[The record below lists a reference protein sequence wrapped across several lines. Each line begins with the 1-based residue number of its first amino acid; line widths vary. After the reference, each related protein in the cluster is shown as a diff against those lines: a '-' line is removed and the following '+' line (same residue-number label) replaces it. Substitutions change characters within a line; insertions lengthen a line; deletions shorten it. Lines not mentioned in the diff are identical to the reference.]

1 MSATPLAA
9 FGLATAAALA
19 TMIGW
24 ALAASRRTWPPK
36 VFGWAILLAAVAML
50 LISSL
55 ELLPSALQSGLNPAV
70 AGAWALL
77 GSALVV
83 ALHYLASLFN
93 VGGSPLGRSALLVAI
108 AIGLHN
114 VPEGAAPMA
123 AALLSWPA
131 GLVTALAVALHNI
144 PEGIAVSAPVLASGG
159 SRVRAFWFTAVATGG
174 EILGAALALS
184 FSGLLTEPRIA
195 ALLAFVAGIMM
206 TLSVVE
212 LAPSGLR
219 LVRQRPA
226 TLEA

>member
-1 MSATPLAA
+1 MSASPLAA
-9 FGLATAAALA
+9 FALASAAALA

-24 ALAASRRTWPPK
+24 ALAASRRDWSPR
-36 VFGWAILLAAVAML
+36 VFGWAILIAAVAMI

-55 ELLPSALQSGLNPAV
+55 ELLPSAVEGGLSVFAV
-70 AGAWALL
+70 GGWVVVGA
-77 GSALVV
+77 ALVV
-83 ALHYLASLFN
+83 GMHYIAEFFE
-93 VGGSPLGRSALLVAI
+93 VGGSRLGRSALLVAI

-159 SRVRAFWFTAVATGG
+159 SRKRAFWFTAMATGG
-174 EILGAALALS
+174 EIAGAAIAFS

-195 ALLAFVAGIMM
+195 ALLACVAGIMM

-212 LAPSGLR
+212 LAPSGLA
-219 LVRQRPA
+219 LVRQPAA
-226 TLEA
+226 TLDA

>member
-9 FGLATAAALA
+9 FALATAAALA

-36 VFGWAILLAAVAML
+36 VFGWAILLAAAAML

-55 ELLPSALQSGLNPAV
+55 ELLPSAISGGLSLPAALGWV
-70 AGAWALL
+70 VLGAV
-77 GSALVV
+77 LVI
-83 ALHYLASLFN
+83 ALHYAADLFDL
-93 VGGSPLGRSALLVAI
+93 GGNRLGRSALLVAI

-159 SRVRAFWFTAVATGG
+159 SRTRAFWFTAVATGG
-174 EILGAALALS
+174 EIAGAALALV
-184 FSGLLTEPRIA
+184 FSGVLTETRIA
-195 ALLAFVAGIMM
+195 ALLALVAGIMM
-206 TLSVVE
+206 TLSLVE
-212 LAPSGLR
+212 LAPSGWS
-219 LVRQRPA
+219 LVRRRAA
-226 TLEA
+226 TLDA